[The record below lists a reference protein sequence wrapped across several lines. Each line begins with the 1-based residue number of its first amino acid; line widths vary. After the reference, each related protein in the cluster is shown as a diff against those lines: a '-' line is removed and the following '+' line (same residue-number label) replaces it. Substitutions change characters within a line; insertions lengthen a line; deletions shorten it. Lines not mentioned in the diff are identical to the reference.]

1 MSQFTQRVFSG
12 MQPTGNLHLGNYLG
26 AMLNWIKMQE
36 THETIYCIVDLHAIT
51 LWQEPAQLRQ
61 AIRDVTAAYIACGL
75 DPKKS
80 VIFNQSQVAEHAEL
94 AWVFSCVARLGW
106 LNRMT
111 QFKEKAGNDKER
123 ASVGLYIYPN
133 LMAADILA
141 YKATHVPVGE
151 DQKQHLELTRD
162 IAQKFN
168 NDFGVEFFPLT
179 EPVIQGPATRVMS
192 LRDGSKKMSKS
203 DPSDLSRINLTDT
216 AEDIEKKI
224 RKAKTDADGLPSH
237 NEGLKG
243 RPEAENLVG
252 IYAALDGSSQADVL
266 RQFGGGQFSAFK
278 NALAELAVSKLSP
291 VTSEMRRISADAGY
305 VESVL
310 ADGSAR
316 ARAIAAPIMRDV
328 KKIVGFI

>member
-1 MSQFTQRVFSG
+1 
-12 MQPTGNLHLGNYLG
+12 
-26 AMLNWIKMQE
+26 
-36 THETIYCIVDLHAIT
+36 
-51 LWQEPAQLRQ
+51 
-61 AIRDVTAAYIACGL
+61 
-75 DPKKS
+75 
-80 VIFNQSQVAEHAEL
+80 
-94 AWVFSCVARLGW
+94 
-106 LNRMT
+106 
-111 QFKEKAGNDKER
+111 
-123 ASVGLYIYPN
+123 
-133 LMAADILA
+133 
-141 YKATHVPVGE
+141 
-151 DQKQHLELTRD
+151 
-162 IAQKFN
+162 
-168 NDFGVEFFPLT
+168 
-179 EPVIQGPATRVMS
+179 MS